1 MFGRKKN
8 TGAPPVP
15 SPHFQAARQVRLT
28 ELDTTAA
35 QHNLDK
41 ADAGGHISLVK
52 NAQAVGEQ
60 LQKRGLLG
68 RQAEPWLL
76 IDRSGSM
83 AGHYRSGAVQ
93 QLVERALA
101 FALLVSPT
109 GTVNVV
115 GFGSGLTKVVR
126 VTQANYQGV
135 IGRDIPHP
143 GWDTTNLTAA
153 LDVVLRR
160 AETADL
166 PIYCVVVAD
175 GGADD
180 PATATARFCKS
191 SQYAIFVKLL
201 AVIPVPWTHLI
212 RDTSRTGTRT
222 PHPSRVRRPA
232 VSATADPGKPPCRNS
247 PQTVRTT
254 PPCHHSP
261 PPTPNVTPASGA
273 SPTSRPGS
281 TCTRP
286 TTFPTRPWSPPRRPG
301 CHRSAR
307 TPGARRP
314 PSPRHR

>member
-201 AVIPVPWTHLI
+201 AVIPVPYFATL
-212 RDTSRTGTRT
+212 DDLDDSRRLLDNIDAKPDQDEHGQ
-222 PHPSRVRRPA
+222 RV
-232 VSATADPGKPPCRNS
+232 GKGLLDMDEDEFAFAM
-247 PQTVRTT
+247 VDEWD
-254 PPCHHSP
+254 
-261 PPTPNVTPASGA
+261 GWI
-273 SPTSRPGS
+273 GL
-281 TCTRP
+281 
-286 TTFPTRPWSPPRRPG
+286 
-301 CHRSAR
+301 AR
-307 TPGARRP
+307 TAGILI
-314 PSPRHR
+314 